1 MNEIINLIR
10 LTHPTA
16 LNEAIEAVEN
26 GTDIDE
32 AAADIMAALY
42 TDDTFNEYSEEQ
54 LTAAIAEMINEY

>member
-1 MNEIINLIR
+1 MKDLTALIW

-16 LNEAIEAVEN
+16 TADAISEYNDGASL
-26 GTDIDE
+26 DE
-32 AAADIMAALY
+32 AAADLMAALY

>member
-1 MNEIINLIR
+1 MNEIINLIQ
-10 LTHPTA
+10 LTHTTA

-32 AAADIMAALY
+32 AAAELALKLY

>member
-32 AAADIMAALY
+32 AAADLMAALY
-42 TDDTFNEYSEEQ
+42 TDDTFNDYSEEQ

>member
-26 GTDIDE
+26 GTDVYE
-32 AAADIMAALY
+32 AAADLMAALY
-42 TDDTFNEYSEEQ
+42 TDDTFNDYSEEQ

>member
-10 LTHPTA
+10 LTHPAA

-32 AAADIMAALY
+32 AAADLMAALY

>member
-10 LTHPTA
+10 LTHPAA

-32 AAADIMAALY
+32 AAADLMAALY
-42 TDDTFNEYSEEQ
+42 TDDTFNDYTDTELQTAVAEVITEY
-54 LTAAIAEMINEY
+54 

>member
-10 LTHPTA
+10 LTHPAA

-26 GTDIDE
+26 GTDLDE
-32 AAADIMAALY
+32 TAADLMAVLY
-42 TDDTFNEYSEEQ
+42 TDDTFNDYSEEQ

>member
-1 MNEIINLIR
+1 MNEIATLIR

-32 AAADIMAALY
+32 AAADLMAALY
-42 TDDTFNEYSEEQ
+42 TDDTFNDYSEEQ